1 MTFKNKS
8 DTMNYHR
15 IYKVVIMLKK
25 LIQRGTSCGV
35 VIPKST
41 LEFLN
46 INPVIDKV
54 EILWNENEI
63 IIRKNKK

>member
-1 MTFKNKS
+1 M
-8 DTMNYHR
+8 
-15 IYKVVIMLKK
+15 IKK
-25 LIQRGTSCGV
+25 LIQIGTSWGV

-46 INPVIDKV
+46 INPIVDKIEFIV
-54 EILWNENEI
+54 NENEI